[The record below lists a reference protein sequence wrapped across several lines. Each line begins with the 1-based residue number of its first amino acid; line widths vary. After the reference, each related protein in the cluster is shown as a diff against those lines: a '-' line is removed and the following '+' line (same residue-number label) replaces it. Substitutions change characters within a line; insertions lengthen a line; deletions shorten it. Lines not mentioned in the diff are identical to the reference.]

1 MKVMTD
7 CKLVCGT
14 MACDMLKKINYSLA
28 NGETNSAD
36 GYGIFNVN
44 ERIRLYYGEQYGLL
58 YESEEGE
65 WTKAILTL
73 PAVKAGNEICI
84 RF

>member
-1 MKVMTD
+1 MKIVTD
-7 CKLVCGT
+7 CKLVWDNGLGI
-14 MACDMLKKINYSLA
+14 AYDMLKKINNSLA
-28 NGETNSAD
+28 HGETNLAD

-44 ERIRLYYGEQYGLL
+44 ERIRLYYSEQYGLL

-73 PAVKAGNEICI
+73 PAVKAGN
-84 RF
+84 

>member
-1 MKVMTD
+1 M
-7 CKLVCGT
+7 
-14 MACDMLKKINYSLA
+14 
-28 NGETNSAD
+28 AD

-44 ERIRLYYGEQYGLL
+44 ERIRLYYSEQYGLL

-73 PAVKAGNEICI
+73 PAVKAGN
-84 RF
+84 

>member
-1 MKVMTD
+1 M
-7 CKLVCGT
+7 
-14 MACDMLKKINYSLA
+14 DMESLML
-28 NGETNSAD
+28 
-36 GYGIFNVN
+36 I